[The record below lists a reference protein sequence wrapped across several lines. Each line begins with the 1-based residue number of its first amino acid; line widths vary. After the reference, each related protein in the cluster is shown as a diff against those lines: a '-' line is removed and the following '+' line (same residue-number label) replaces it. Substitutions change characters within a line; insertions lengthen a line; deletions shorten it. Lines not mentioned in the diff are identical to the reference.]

1 VRTRDEQDFVA
12 FVHARSKPL
21 LRTAHLLTGDLQRAE
36 DLLQTAFERV
46 ARKWS
51 RLDGDPEAYL
61 RRVLVNLATDRWR
74 QAGRRLHEV
83 PRIVLPDHP
92 SQDDP
97 MVRAE
102 DRHDLVRALDRLGA
116 RQRAVLV
123 LRYFD
128 DLSEK
133 DVADALGCTVGTVK
147 STSARALARLREL
160 AELDHPENPAVTRRL
175 P

>member
-1 VRTRDEQDFVA
+1 MRTDEEQAFVA

-61 RRVLVNLATDRWR
+61 RRTLVNLATDRWR
-74 QAGRRLHEV
+74 LAGRRVHEV
-83 PRIVLPDHP
+83 PRIVLPDQP
-92 SQDDP
+92 TADDAIHQ
-97 MVRAE
+97 AE
-102 DRHDLVRALDRLGA
+102 SRHDLIRALDQLGR

-133 DVADALGCTVGTVK
+133 DVAEALGCSVGTVK

-160 AELDHPENPAVTRRL
+160 TELDHPETPAGTRRVR
-175 P
+175 